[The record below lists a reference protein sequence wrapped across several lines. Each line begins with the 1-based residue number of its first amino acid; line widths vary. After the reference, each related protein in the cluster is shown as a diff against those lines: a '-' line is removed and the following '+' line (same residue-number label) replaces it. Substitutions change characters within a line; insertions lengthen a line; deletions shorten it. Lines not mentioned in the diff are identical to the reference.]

1 MLAITNPDAFKA
13 RAYEKA
19 ARSIGGYHEDVA
31 GADLKRLTGIP
42 NVGRSIVVLE
52 ALIGQIFL
60 VTLVA
65 RLVSLMASRGP
76 GRNEGN

>member
-1 MLAITNPDAFKA
+1 MQTNHASGNQFLYFSFATETTVGYGDLT
-13 RAYEKA
+13 A
-19 ARSIGGYHEDVA
+19 A
-31 GADLKRLTGIP
+31 T